1 MPGPGAVRRAVFRAL
16 PPSRIP
22 EFGQVVR
29 WGTIVMFGWYRSL
42 WERTSQTVM
51 KFLIR
56 RNVIGSALGVLLVG
70 AMLVI
75 QAGPA
80 AALPAGAYWYRHW
93 SLPDAWKIS
102 KGAGVTVAVL
112 DSGVKGTLGDLRGQ
126 VLPGVDLTDHPT
138 GAEDDQPLPGEGDF
152 GHGSAMAALIAGTGR
167 GAGMVGVAPQ
177 AKILPV
183 RIGAAEGAS
192 TSAAIKG
199 IHWAVDHGAKVIS
212 MSFGGSVL
220 CKNTYYDNAI
230 AYAYRHDV
238 IVLAAAGNDAGPI
251 GAPGDCPGVITI
263 GGADPNV
270 RPTKT
275 ATGPSLDFVAPGSVF
290 VPEMLNNTLGNP
302 QAGNDSTSE
311 ATALAA
317 GAFALLR
324 SKYPTESAR
333 QIVTRALYAAHG
345 ATTGAPTRISDALGY
360 GELMPSQALTAA
372 LPARAANPIYDRFDV
387 ALRGVGDAPPTAS
400 VSSTPIHNNSSS
412 SKGPLAVILVAALVL
427 LAVLT
432 IVVRVRRKPKVP
444 GSYV

>member
-1 MPGPGAVRRAVFRAL
+1 
-16 PPSRIP
+16 
-22 EFGQVVR
+22 
-29 WGTIVMFGWYRSL
+29 
-42 WERTSQTVM
+42 M

-56 RNVIGSALGVLLVG
+56 RNVVVSALGVLLAG
-70 AMLVI
+70 AMLLI

-80 AALPAGAYWYRHW
+80 AALPAGAYWYHQW
-93 SLPDAWKIS
+93 SLPEAWKIS
-102 KGAGVTVAVL
+102 KGAGVKVAVL
-112 DSGVKGTLGDLRGQ
+112 DSGVKGSLGDLRGQ

-183 RIGAAEGAS
+183 RVGAAEGAS

-220 CKNTYYDNAI
+220 CKNTFYSNAI

-238 IVLAAAGNDAGPI
+238 IVVASAGNDPGPI

-263 GGADPNV
+263 GGADANV

-302 QAGNDSTSE
+302 QPGNDSTSE

-324 SKYPTESAR
+324 AKYPTESAR

-345 ATTGAPTRISDALGY
+345 RTSGTPARISDALGY
-360 GELMPSQALTAA
+360 GELMPTQALTAS
-372 LPARAANPIYDRFDV
+372 LPARAANPIYDQFDA
-387 ALRGVGDAPPTAS
+387 ALRGVGDAPPTAT

-412 SKGPLAVILVAALVL
+412 KGPLSVILLAALVL
-427 LAVLT
+427 LAVLAV
-432 IVVRVRRKPKVP
+432 VVRVRRRRKVP

>member
-1 MPGPGAVRRAVFRAL
+1 
-16 PPSRIP
+16 
-22 EFGQVVR
+22 
-29 WGTIVMFGWYRSL
+29 
-42 WERTSQTVM
+42 M

-56 RNVIGSALGVLLVG
+56 RNVIVSALSLLLAS
-70 AMLVI
+70 AMLVV

-93 SLPDAWKIS
+93 SLSEAWKIS
-102 KGAGVTVAVL
+102 KGAGVKVAVL
-112 DSGVKGTLGDLRGQ
+112 DSGVKGSLGDLRGQ

-138 GAEDDQPLPGEGDF
+138 GAQDDQPLPGEGDF

-167 GAGMVGVAPQ
+167 GAGMVGVAPE

-183 RIGAAEGAS
+183 RVGAAEGAS

-220 CKNTYYDNAI
+220 CKNTYYENAI

-238 IVLAAAGNDAGPI
+238 IVVAAAGNDAGPI

-263 GGADPNV
+263 GGADANV
-270 RPTKT
+270 RPTRT

-290 VPEMLNNTLGNP
+290 VPEMLDNTIGNP
-302 QAGNDSTSE
+302 QPGNDSTSE

-324 SKYPTESAR
+324 AKYPTESAR
-333 QIVTRALYAAHG
+333 QIVTRALYATHG
-345 ATTGAPTRISDALGY
+345 STGGTPTRISDALGY
-360 GELMPSQALTAA
+360 GELMPTQALTAK
-372 LPARAANPIYDRFDV
+372 LPARAANPIYDQFDA
-387 ALRGVGDAPPTAS
+387 ALRGVGDTPPTAT
-400 VSSTPIHNNSSS
+400 VSSTPIHNDSS
-412 SKGPLAVILVAALVL
+412 SKGPLSVIIVVVLVL
-427 LAVLT
+427 LAVLA
-432 IVVRVRRKPKVP
+432 IVVRVRRRRNAP